1 MRRLFSRMPAVKIVA
16 PLLLAS
22 AFLLPSP
29 ARAEIKAGSV
39 ELSPFVGYN
48 FFQSRQNLE
57 NAPIYGGRIGY
68 NFTEHFGVEA
78 TGEFVS
84 SSVDDKSKA
93 FSREGEFT
101 TPIDDVDI
109 TMYHLDLIYHF
120 MPEAKFNPFIVAG
133 YGAVH
138 YSQEINSKNMSAIDF
153 GVGAKYW
160 VADNVALRVDVRD
173 NLLLDEQIHNI
184 ATTLGVVLRFGGKSN
199 TVVAQVAQPAE
210 SDSDGDGVPDGRD
223 RCAGTPGGVAV
234 DQQGCPGDADRDG
247 VADYMDRCSDTAQG
261 VAVGKNGCPPD
272 SDQDGVADYQDKCPG
287 TAAGAVV
294 QENGCPPAAKEVILA
309 PKPKLT
315 GVAVA
320 AGEPQVMVLAFEDV
334 HFDFDQSTLK
344 PEAKTILKR
353 NILLLK
359 ENPKARIRIAGYT
372 SAAGT
377 EEHNQKLSERRADSV
392 RSYLVEEGVIGA
404 DRLTMVGYG
413 ESNPAV
419 YERSPQDLNSAAAKA
434 NIRVLFEITVQ

>member
-1 MRRLFSRMPAVKIVA
+1 MRRILSKMPAVKRVA
-16 PLLLAS
+16 PLLLVS

-39 ELSPFVGYN
+39 ELSPFAGYN

-57 NAPIYGGRIGY
+57 NAPIYGGRLGY

-78 TGEFVS
+78 TGEFIR

-93 FSREGEFT
+93 FTREGEFT
-101 TPIDDVDI
+101 SPIDDVNI

-120 MPEAKFNPFIVAG
+120 MPEAKFNPFIAAG

-138 YSQEINSKNMSAIDF
+138 YSEEINNKNMSGIDF
-153 GVGAKYW
+153 GIGAKYW
-160 VADNVALRVDVRD
+160 LADNVALRVDVRD

-199 TVVAQVAQPAE
+199 AVVAQVAQPVE
-210 SDSDGDGVPDGRD
+210 RDSDGDGVPDGRD
-223 RCAGTPGGVAV
+223 RCPGTPGGTAV
-234 DQQGCPGDADRDG
+234 DQNGCPGDADRDG
-247 VADYMDRCSDTAQG
+247 VADYLDKCSDTPQG
-261 VAVGKNGCPPD
+261 VAVDKNGCPLD
-272 SDQDGVADYQDKCPG
+272 GDNDGVADYQDKCPG
-287 TAAGAVV
+287 TAAGVV
-294 QENGCPPAAKEVILA
+294 VEENGCPPPVKGVILPPE
-309 PKPKLT
+309 PKHT
-315 GVAVA
+315 QEGVAA
-320 AGEPQVMVLAFEDV
+320 SEPQVMVLAFEDV

-359 ENPKARIRIAGYT
+359 ENPNARIRIAGYT

-377 EEHNQKLSERRADSV
+377 EEHNQKLSERRAESV
-392 RSYLVEEGVIGA
+392 RRYLVDEGVIGA

-419 YERSPQDLNSAAAKA
+419 YEQSPKDLNSPAAKA